1 MTWLKL
7 NRNVTAGEDLQSELL
22 DLVPLSRPWTPVLLT
37 NSHILL
43 HKAPL
48 FASSQRATTLGSLP
62 PPSLQCLRWNKP
74 CHSSPCP
81 NPILSLC
88 LHAGEIYFWLG
99 EEHLQTASPEIVW
112 RGLEWYTGHISGGE
126 TGLWEEGVGAVSSTV
141 SVLRKVILF
150 PVPVFLDSF
159 CNGICVCVYVC
170 VCVLYTL
177 TDTRITM

>member
-37 NSHILL
+37 NAHILL

-88 LHAGEIYFWLG
+88 LHAGEMYFWLG
-99 EEHLQTASPEIVW
+99 EEHLQTASPEIV
-112 RGLEWYTGHISGGE
+112 LT
-126 TGLWEEGVGAVSSTV
+126 GVGVIHWPYFRGRNWSLGGGRGGRLFYGLCTEKGHLVSCS
-141 SVLRKVILF
+141 SFPRFIL
-150 PVPVFLDSF
+150 
-159 CNGICVCVYVC
+159 
-170 VCVLYTL
+170 
-177 TDTRITM
+177 